1 MVYADILYTD
11 NKLEEAKKQY
21 KEVLQ
26 SDSTKIEVW
35 LQILFICSE
44 RNNYNEMVFVSEKAL
59 DYFPSHPIIYYF
71 NAISNK
77 QLKEYEK
84 SLQTFKEGLDFIID
98 DSDLL
103 SEFYSSMADIY
114 NQLKQYSFSDSLY
127 EKVLRINPKNTIVLN
142 NYSYYLS
149 LRKEKLELAKKMSKL
164 CNELEKNN
172 PTYED
177 TYAWI
182 LYQKGETEN
191 AYKWIKKA
199 IENGGGESAVIVE
212 HYGDILYKMGRK
224 EDALKKWIEAEKIG
238 DGSDLLKQK
247 ILHKKLYE

>member
-1 MVYADILYTD
+1 
-11 NKLEEAKKQY
+11 
-21 KEVLQ
+21 
-26 SDSTKIEVW
+26 
-35 LQILFICSE
+35 
-44 RNNYNEMVFVSEKAL
+44 
-59 DYFPSHPIIYYF
+59 
-71 NAISNK
+71 
-77 QLKEYEK
+77 
-84 SLQTFKEGLDFIID
+84 
-98 DSDLL
+98 
-103 SEFYSSMADIY
+103 
-114 NQLKQYSFSDSLY
+114 
-127 EKVLRINPKNTIVLN
+127 
-142 NYSYYLS
+142 
-149 LRKEKLELAKKMSKL
+149 MSKL

-199 IENGGGESAVIVE
+199 IENGGSESAVIVE